1 MMRLQIVN
9 TRGLYHRPDQ
19 GKTPLMAV
27 ADAYGAWKG
36 IDPNDRETIAGLF
49 GKRDSNTPT
58 DAKLVMNGYDTS
70 LDSSAPADAEYDIAT
85 DNDPINS
92 GAVKRAASN
101 DMLNSQDE
109 LPPITD
115 STGSDLIYDEDLGD
129 VGGRLSQLPDIQDDQ
144 TSDLVNG
151 GDNDW

>member
-19 GKTPLMAV
+19 GKTPLMAI
-27 ADAYGAWKG
+27 ADVYGAWKG
-36 IDPNDRETIAGLF
+36 IDPADRETIAGLF
-49 GKRDSNTPT
+49 GKRDSNAPT

>member
-1 MMRLQIVN
+1 MRLQIVN

-70 LDSSAPADAEYDIAT
+70 LDSSAPADAEYDIAA

>member
-19 GKTPLMAV
+19 GKTPLMAI
-27 ADAYGAWKG
+27 ADVYGAWKG
-36 IDPNDRETIAGLF
+36 IDPNDRETIASLF
-49 GKRDSNTPT
+49 GKRDSNAPT

-70 LDSSAPADAEYDIAT
+70 LDSSAPADAAYDIAT

-92 GAVKRAASN
+92 DAVKRAASD
-101 DMLNSQDE
+101 DMLNSQDA
-109 LPPITD
+109 LPPIVD

>member
-70 LDSSAPADAEYDIAT
+70 LDSSAPADAEYDIAA